1 VRSTNPVEARVLAQ
15 AEPIAEAMGYRL
27 VRVRLNAVGRRSK
40 TLQIMAERLSDGHM
54 GVDDCSRLSRA
65 LSNAFD
71 AEDPI
76 SGEYD
81 LELSSPGID
90 RPLMRLEDFER
101 FAGHDAKLETAA
113 LVDGRKR
120 FKGVIMGVDGEH
132 IRLNMAEGEALVP
145 FSALV
150 EARLMLTD
158 RLIEEDLRRAKK
170 AAEQD
175 DENERK
181 LQ

>member
-1 VRSTNPVEARVLAQ
+1 
-15 AEPIAEAMGYRL
+15 
-27 VRVRLNAVGRRSK
+27 
-40 TLQIMAERLSDGHM
+40 
-54 GVDDCSRLSRA
+54 
-65 LSNAFD
+65 
-71 AEDPI
+71 
-76 SGEYD
+76 
-81 LELSSPGID
+81 
-90 RPLMRLEDFER
+90 MRLEDFER

-132 IRLNMAEGEALVP
+132 IRLNMAEGEASVP

-170 AAEQD
+170 AGEQD